1 MGSPQ
6 KRWAVV
12 GGGFLGMTAA
22 LRLAQAGHSVTLI
35 ESADHLGGLADG
47 WELGDITWDRHY
59 HVTLLSDSN
68 TRGILKELKLDQHME
83 WVETKTGFF
92 TNGSLHSMSSS
103 LEFLLFPPLS
113 LIAKFRLGLTIFA
126 AARMKN
132 WRKLEQM
139 SVSSWLQKWSG
150 KQTFEKIWRPLLRSK
165 LGENY
170 KITSAAFMWATIQR
184 LYAARRTG
192 LKKEM
197 FGYLPGGYAR
207 TVESF
212 EKKLTELGVTI
223 RLSEK
228 VGNVARVGDETVI
241 TNASDQS
248 LGSFDNA
255 LLTTPSRIVPHLVK
269 DLSAAEI
276 ESHQSIQYQGIVC
289 CSLLLKKPLSTYY
302 VTNITDGN
310 VPFTGVIEMTALV
323 DRSEFGGKTL
333 VYLPYYVPENDALFE
348 TSDEEIRE
356 QSLQGIESM
365 YPQFERDDVLA
376 FRSSRVRQVMPIP
389 TLNYS
394 QQVPQQKTSIPGL
407 YVVNSAQIVNG
418 TLNVNETVGLA
429 ESAVREILQDAQ
441 LDDRTKENTHVAAR

>member
-22 LRLAQAGHSVTLI
+22 LRLVQAGHSVTLI

-139 SVSSWLQKWSG
+139 SVSNWLQKWSG